1 MKSIA
6 IILLFLITPFQFV
19 SAQKNKLYARGAV
32 LFPLS
37 IPIGDNNST
46 GFNIA
51 ISRQHHFSESWSFDM
66 NAGYIYFSGEV
77 TDWDGNKQSHFA
89 LFPVSIGARY
99 YLKNFFAGMHAGVA
113 IKGSSN
119 TGTNLMFSPFVGYR
133 LNKFQFEARLLGI
146 PQTFA
151 TYPEKTY
158 LQKGGYSYLG
168 FGVEYRIK

>member
-6 IILLFLITPFQFV
+6 MIVSFFLMTSQSV
-19 SAQKNKLYARGAV
+19 AAQKNQLYAEGSL

-37 IPIGDNNST
+37 IPIGENNST
-46 GFNIA
+46 GYGIGLSA
-51 ISRQHHFSESWSFDM
+51 QHFFAKNWSFDM

-77 TDWDGNKQSHFA
+77 TDWNGNQQNHFG
-89 LFPVSIGARY
+89 LVPVSIGVRY
-99 YLKNFFAGMHAGVA
+99 YLKNFFGGLHAGFAV
-113 IKGSSN
+113 KGSNN

-133 LNKFQFEARLLGI
+133 VKKFQFEVKLLGI

-158 LQKGGYSYLG
+158 LQKGGYSYVG
-168 FGVEYRIK
+168 FGIKYHLN